1 MRRWLRPAAWAAA
14 AAAAASLIWFA
25 WLRDRPVPVRV
36 FAAQLGAVEEIVT
49 NSKAGTVKAR
59 RRSRISPEI
68 GGRVAYIGARPGSR
82 VRKGE
87 VLLRLN
93 DEDLRASLR
102 LAEREVVTA
111 RSRATEAC
119 LNAELAERDLKRNLD
134 LQDRRIVSPELL
146 DRLESERDAARA
158 RCEAARA
165 AVDSARAAVSLARAN
180 LNKTVL
186 RAPFDGVV
194 AELDAEIGEWV
205 SPSPPAVPIPP
216 AYDIIDPTSIYISAP
231 LDEVDAGR
239 VAPDLPAR
247 VTLDPYPGESF
258 EGRVTRVAPYVRD
271 IEEQNRTLEVEV
283 DFADREIARRLL
295 PGTSADVEI
304 ILRKAEGVLRIPAY
318 ALLEGERVLVYNG
331 GRLEGRTVVT
341 GLRNWEFVEIRE
353 GLRPGERVVVSL
365 DRAEVREGAR
375 AVVQD
380 GDGHPR
386 R

>member
-1 MRRWLRPAAWAAA
+1 M
-14 AAAAASLIWFA
+14 
-25 WLRDRPVPVRV
+25 
-36 FAAQLGAVEEIVT
+36 
-49 NSKAGTVKAR
+49 
-59 RRSRISPEI
+59 
-68 GGRVAYIGARPGSR
+68 
-82 VRKGE
+82 
-87 VLLRLN
+87 
-93 DEDLRASLR
+93 
-102 LAEREVVTA
+102 
-111 RSRATEAC
+111 
-119 LNAELAERDLKRNLD
+119 
-134 LQDRRIVSPELL
+134 
-146 DRLESERDAARA
+146 
-158 RCEAARA
+158 
-165 AVDSARAAVSLARAN
+165 
-180 LNKTVL
+180 
-186 RAPFDGVV
+186 
-194 AELDAEIGEWV
+194 
-205 SPSPPAVPIPP
+205 
-216 AYDIIDPTSIYISAP
+216 
-231 LDEVDAGR
+231 
-239 VAPDLPAR
+239 
-247 VTLDPYPGESF
+247 
-258 EGRVTRVAPYVRD
+258 TRVAPYVRD

>member
-216 AYDIIDPTSIYISAP
+216 RTTSS
-231 LDEVDAGR
+231 
-239 VAPDLPAR
+239 
-247 VTLDPYPGESF
+247 
-258 EGRVTRVAPYVRD
+258 TRR
-271 IEEQNRTLEVEV
+271 RSTS
-283 DFADREIARRLL
+283 ARRSTRWM
-295 PGTSADVEI
+295 PGASPRTSPRASPST
-304 ILRKAEGVLRIPAY
+304 RI
-318 ALLEGERVLVYNG
+318 
-331 GRLEGRTVVT
+331 
-341 GLRNWEFVEIRE
+341 
-353 GLRPGERVVVSL
+353 
-365 DRAEVREGAR
+365 RASRSR
-375 AVVQD
+375 D
-380 GDGHPR
+380 G
-386 R
+386 